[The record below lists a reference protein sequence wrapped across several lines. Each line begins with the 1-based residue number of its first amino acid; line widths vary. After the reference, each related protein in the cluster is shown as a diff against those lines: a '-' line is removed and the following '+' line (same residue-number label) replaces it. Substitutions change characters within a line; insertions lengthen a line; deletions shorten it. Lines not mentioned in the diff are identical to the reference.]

1 MVDVSKL
8 LGLNRLDKVL
18 SRFIKE
24 PVKVKP
30 SQCYTYRDKTYKCEK
45 CVKVCHADAL
55 TLEDQAIIIDEE
67 LCDGCGLCYSICP
80 TGAFHLHADNK
91 TVLSQMKLF
100 IENDNAI
107 TCKCVKTKDKDKVK
121 EETSALETIC
131 LGRLDESLLLGG
143 AALGAKSIWLD
154 SSACGDCEYKASE
167 MIARHVENSREII
180 SSFDSKVK
188 ISFSEEAPSKSETLG
203 FTDLSELEK
212 SSRRDF
218 FSGIGK
224 SIMSS
229 GSDVIGERIDKVLE
243 SISPSEKSIF
253 DSNIPE
259 KRSIFLIML
268 SHMGKPVEERLESD
282 NALIAD
288 ISITESCVFCNNC
301 TTFCPT
307 AALTR
312 TKEDVRGIEFN
323 TSLCVNCGL
332 CEFVCLNGSL
342 KIGGNPSWEELIL
355 QNKKILIEGGLYQ
368 CSKCH
373 QYFESVTGFSECHA
387 CRLRRS
393 KLGDDSWY

>member
-8 LGLNRLDKVL
+8 LGLERLDKVL

-24 PVKVKP
+24 PVKVLP

-45 CVKVCHADAL
+45 CVKICHVDAL
-55 TLEDQAIIIDEE
+55 TLEEQAIIIDEE
-67 LCDGCGLCYSICP
+67 LCDGCGLCYAVCP
-80 TGAFHLHADNK
+80 TGAFQLHVDNK

-100 IENDNAI
+100 IENDNALI
-107 TCKCVKTKDKDKVK
+107 CKCVRTKDEDEVK
-121 EETSALETIC
+121 EEASALQIVC
-131 LGRLDESLLLGG
+131 LGRLDESLLLGA

-154 SSACGDCEYKASE
+154 SSACEDCEYKASE
-167 MIARHVENSREII
+167 MITKHVENTKEILR
-180 SSFDSKVK
+180 SFDSKVE
-188 ISFSEEAPSKSETLG
+188 ISFSKDAPSISEAIG
-203 FTDLSELEK
+203 STDLSELER

-224 SIMSS
+224 SLMGS
-229 GSDVIGERIDKVLE
+229 GSEVVGDRIDKVLE
-243 SISPSEKSIF
+243 SISPSEKPIF

-259 KRSIFLIML
+259 KRAIFLIML
-268 SHMGKPVEERLESD
+268 SHIGKPIEKRLEKDSP
-282 NALIAD
+282 LIAD
-288 ISITESCVFCNNC
+288 VSITESCVFCNNC

-307 AALTR
+307 SALTR
-312 TKEDVRGIEFN
+312 TKGDVRGIEFK

-342 KIGGNPSWEELIL
+342 KIDGNPSWEELIL
-355 QNKKILIEGGLYQ
+355 RNKKILIEGGLYQ

-373 QYFESVTGFSECHA
+373 QYFESVTGSSECHA